1 MHHLLDVPS
10 YRTTPPDIL
19 ARLQVVDRNAE
30 LFYAGNGIWW
40 LGVVKTPN
48 KFRRGT
54 AQRLIRRERQ
64 KTSPNWMALRQG
76 MLGLQGFAFIAAY
89 EQPFPDEAIVE
100 DFRQRDWRWKYAE
113 TESAFHAGEAET
125 ELKAKAARLNA
136 HLKDKLHA
144 DKKRI
149 FRRFMGNLFHSIRG
163 R

>member
-10 YRTTPPDIL
+10 SRTTPPDIL
-19 ARLQVVDRNAE
+19 ARLRLIDRDAE
-30 LFYAGNGIWW
+30 CFYAGNGVWW

-48 KFRRGT
+48 KFRRAT
-54 AQRLIRRERQ
+54 ASRIIRRERR
-64 KTSPNWMALRQG
+64 KTVPNWMALRQG

-89 EQPFPDEAIVE
+89 EQPFPDEAMVE

-125 ELKAKAARLNA
+125 ELKQQAARVNA
-136 HLKDKLHA
+136 ALQDKLHA

-149 FRRFMGNLFHSIRG
+149 FRRFVGNLFHAIRG